1 MQSESRMPQSS
12 VMGYGLDWAMATE
25 AQYSICLTLCHD
37 LSLLTHHF
45 VQTCMSLGH
54 IPGNCMWPDMHA
66 CGMAC
71 RVYKRKGESERAN
84 TIEFVVSINK
94 VS

>member
-54 IPGNCMWPDMHA
+54 IPAG
-66 CGMAC
+66 CGASCVDC
-71 RVYKRKGESERAN
+71 RAKSDST
-84 TIEFVVSINK
+84 TIQVPSRQIQALRLDTEP
-94 VS
+94 